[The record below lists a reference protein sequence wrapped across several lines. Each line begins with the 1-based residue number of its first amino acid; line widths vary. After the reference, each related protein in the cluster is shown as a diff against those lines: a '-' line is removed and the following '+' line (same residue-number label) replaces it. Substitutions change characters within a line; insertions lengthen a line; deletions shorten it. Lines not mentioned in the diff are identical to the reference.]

1 MVGETPNLAARL
13 QSMAEVGSVVVAETT
28 RRLLGELFE
37 LVDLGTHDLK
47 GFAHPVQAWQV
58 VGESQAE
65 SRFEALHGMR
75 LTSLVG
81 RDQEL
86 ALLLDRWRRAK
97 DGRAR

>member
-1 MVGETPNLAARL
+1 MVAA
-13 QSMAEVGSVVVAETT
+13 GPT

-47 GFAHPVQAWQV
+47 GFAHPVQAWLV
-58 VGESQAE
+58 IGESRAE
-65 SRFEALHGMR
+65 GRFEALHGMR

-86 ALLLDRWRRAK
+86 AVLLERWRRAK
-97 DGRAR
+97 DGGAR